1 MRNPVVKYA
10 LIRLAIFAGILA
22 VFLIIGFD
30 PYFSTII
37 AASLALA
44 ISLLFLDKQR
54 NAASSSLYK
63 RVHGDDRDNDSK
75 VEDEALDK

>member
-1 MRNPVVKYA
+1 MFKYA
-10 LIRLAIFAGILA
+10 LLRLAIFVGILA
-22 VFLIIGFD
+22 VFLLLRFD
-30 PYFSTII
+30 PYFSTIV

-63 RVHGDDRDNDSK
+63 RVHGDDRDKDSI

>member
-1 MRNPVVKYA
+1 
-10 LIRLAIFAGILA
+10 
-22 VFLIIGFD
+22 
-30 PYFSTII
+30 
-37 AASLALA
+37 
-44 ISLLFLDKQR
+44 LLFLDKQR